1 MHVLTHA
8 THNKS
13 HDTYLDIAQPYLA
26 APRKEKTTPFGIKA
40 ISSQVLYWAAQGL
53 PNVPTSNRRPYLK
66 LTVHVA
72 SPQPM

>member
-8 THNKS
+8 THNKP
-13 HDTYLDIAQPYLA
+13 HVTYLDIAQPYLA
-26 APRKEKTTPFGIKA
+26 VPRKKKTTPFGVKLMR
-40 ISSQVLYWAAQGL
+40 SQVIYQAAQGL
-53 PNVPTSNRRPYLK
+53 PNIPTSNRRPYLK